1 MLRELKARIPDVPTL
16 ELRLLK
22 LGARFDQEID
32 GVETYFKQPE
42 GQVLKI
48 VEDNTGTYLLQL
60 QAQDGGFLIM
70 EQRSVSDPFP
80 ISLQLTQEYG
90 IHRILKKRRRLYR
103 FRQYTIDLSLID
115 EVGDFIILVSE
126 APAEADMKEVL
137 GMPEPEYVRV
147 PFSEL

>member
-1 MLRELKARIPDVPTL
+1 MLQELKARISDFPAL
-16 ELRLLK
+16 EIRLLQM
-22 LGARFDQEID
+22 GARFEQETQ

-60 QAQDGGFLIM
+60 QSQDGGFLIV
-70 EQRSVSDPFP
+70 EERSVSDPFP

-90 IHRILKKRRRLYR
+90 IHRVLRKCRRLYR
-103 FRQYTIDLSLID
+103 FRQYTVDLSVID
-115 EVGDFIILVSE
+115 GVGEFVILVSE
-126 APAEADMKEVL
+126 TPTEADMETVL
-137 GMPEPEYVRV
+137 GSSNPDYIRV

>member
-1 MLRELKARIPDVPTL
+1 MLRELKARIPDVSTL

-22 LGARFDQEID
+22 LGARFEQEID

-70 EQRSVSDPFP
+70 EERSVSDPFP

-103 FRQYTIDLSLID
+103 FRQYTVDLSLID

-126 APAEADMKEVL
+126 APAEVDMEEVL
-137 GMPEPEYVRV
+137 GVAEPEYIRV

>member
-1 MLRELKARIPDVPTL
+1 MLRELKARIPDFSLL

-22 LGARFDQEID
+22 IGARFEQEIE

-60 QAQDGGFLIM
+60 QAQDGGFVIL
-70 EQRSVSDPFP
+70 EERSVSDPFP

-90 IHRILKKRRRLYR
+90 IRRILKKRRRLYH
-103 FRQYTIDLSLID
+103 FRQYTIDMSLID
-115 EVGDFIILVSE
+115 DVGDFIILVSE
-126 APAEADMKEVL
+126 TPMEADMEQIL
-137 GMPEPEYVRV
+137 GMSDPEYIRV